1 MNLQSSTVKCK
12 TGKDSVDPTK
22 KILEDL
28 HTFTYTLFLFR
39 FYIVKKNQITNKI
52 REGVLRDLGDA
63 SSVIVRSQITSSARA
78 LLAKIMYT
86 RATRVA

>member
-28 HTFTYTLFLFR
+28 HTLTYTLFR
-39 FYIVKKNQITNKI
+39 FYIVKKNQITNKV